1 MESDFDIKELWKKQV
16 VPPADRAEMQKQI
29 RRLRKN
35 GFKKSVFL
43 HLILLLTIVFMIFIW
58 TYFNPNLLST
68 KIGIIIGILPMC
80 IVVMFNRKMISL
92 YKALDEKQTNKD
104 YLNNLLVL
112 KEKENFMHTKVMG
125 LYVILLSV
133 GIVLYMYEYTLGWT
147 LAFRVMA
154 YSALFLWVAVN
165 WFVLRPV
172 MSGRSR
178 RKLDALIKQVERIK
192 SQMEES

>member
-1 MESDFDIKELWKKQV
+1 
-16 VPPADRAEMQKQI
+16 
-29 RRLRKN
+29 
-35 GFKKSVFL
+35 
-43 HLILLLTIVFMIFIW
+43 
-58 TYFNPNLLST
+58 
-68 KIGIIIGILPMC
+68 MC

-92 YKALDEKQTNKD
+92 YKALDQKQTNRD

-112 KEKENFMHTKVMG
+112 KEKESFMQTKVMG

-154 YSALFLWVAVN
+154 YSVLFLWVAVN

-172 MSGRSR
+172 MSERSR